1 MRFWLDTEF
10 IEDGRTIDLI
20 SIGIVSED
28 GREYYAVSSDCDRSR
43 ANAWVRENVLPM
55 CDWSKAIPRAQ
66 IRAEV
71 LEFCGFVTY
80 DHKSGKKN
88 QHEFWADYGAY
99 DWVVLCQLFG
109 GMDDLPEGWPMYCH
123 DLQQLRE
130 VTGNPDIPKQWGGRH
145 HALSDARQV
154 RDVWTCLTQQDPSV
168 VARKALDPYADVGV
182 TDIGETPTI
191 PEQMLLVNP
200 ISGDSF
206 QMRREGQKRFTSRK
220 RILTSLKRS
229 DNFLMG
235 IPLLNYTT
243 ESRVCSSMYLRA
255 IRVSL
260 GDGLTQE
267 YLKRLWDAQF
277 EFRVDGE
284 PLIQKILRP
293 LLGVKEVVLSEN
305 SKTKGCLFQAHHPG
319 AERSVWAGYMLPNG
333 SRIQADLA
341 KIPPGG
347 GEVVVKVSCDL
358 GVYTTREVTE

>member
-28 GREYYAVSSDCDRSR
+28 GREYYAVSSDCDRTR
-43 ANAWVRENVLPM
+43 ANQWVKKNVLPQV
-55 CDWSKAIPRAQ
+55 DWSLARSRSQ
-66 IRAEV
+66 IRAEIV
-71 LEFCGFVTY
+71 EFCGFATY
-80 DHKSGKKN
+80 DHDSGTKH

-109 GMDDLPEGWPMYCH
+109 SMADLPDGWPMYCH

-130 VTGNPDIPKQWGGRH
+130 ATGDPDLPKQKGGH
-145 HALSDARQV
+145 QALEDARWL
-154 RDVWTCLTQQDPSV
+154 RDAWRCCTHQDPSV

-182 TDIGETPTI
+182 TDIQETTTI
-191 PEQMLLVNP
+191 PEHMLLVNP
-200 ISGDSF
+200 ITDQAF
-206 QMRREGQKRFTSRK
+206 EMRREGQKRLTSRK

-243 ESRVCSSMYLRA
+243 ESQVCSSMYLRA

-267 YLKRLWDAQF
+267 YLKRLWDAKF

-284 PLIQKILRP
+284 LLIQKALRP
-293 LLGVKEVVLSEN
+293 LLGVKEVVLSETP
-305 SKTKGCLFQAHHPG
+305 KTKGCLFQAHHPG
-319 AERSVWAGYMLPNG
+319 AEGSVWGGYMLPNG

-358 GVYTTREVTE
+358 GAYTTRNT

>member
-1 MRFWLDTEF
+1 MRFWFDTEF
-10 IEDGRTIDLI
+10 IEDGRTIDPV
-20 SIGIVSED
+20 SIGIVAED

-43 ANAWVRENVLPM
+43 ANAWVKENVLPM

-66 IRAEV
+66 IRAEII
-71 LEFCGFVTY
+71 EFCGFATY
-80 DHKSGKKN
+80 DHDSGTKH
-88 QHEFWADYGAY
+88 QHEFWANYGAY

-109 GMDDLPEGWPMYCH
+109 SMDDLPEGWPMYCH
-123 DLQQLRE
+123 DLQQLLE
-130 VTGNPDIPKQWGGRH
+130 VTGNPDIPKQWGGHH
-145 HALSDARQV
+145 HALSDAQWV
-154 RDVWTCLTQQDPSV
+154 REAWIFCTRQDPSV

-182 TDIGETPTI
+182 TDIQKTPTI
-191 PEQMLLVNP
+191 PEQMLLVNTLT
-200 ISGDSF
+200 DQAF
-206 QMRREGQKRFTSRK
+206 TMRREDQKRLTSRK

-229 DNFLMG
+229 ENFLMSA
-235 IPLLNYTT
+235 PLLNYTT
-243 ESRVCSSMYLRA
+243 ESEVCGSMYLRA

-284 PLIQKILRP
+284 LLIQKALRP
-293 LLGVKEVVLSEN
+293 LLGVKEVILSET

-319 AERSVWAGYMLPNG
+319 AEGSVWAGYMLPNG

-358 GVYTTREVTE
+358 GAYTTRNT